1 MGLARRDA
9 GSGIRR
15 RAMTYELKDPVS
27 GLTHMIGA
35 ALAIPGLVVLVYSA
49 ALYATTWH
57 IVSFAIFGASL
68 ILLYTASSVYH
79 SLSLSKRITEILRR
93 IDHMMIYILIAG
105 SYTPICLVPLRGPWG
120 WSIFGTILG
129 IAVLGIVMKIFWMN
143 APSWLYTLFYVGMG
157 WLAVIAIPPLVRSM
171 PAGGIAWLLI
181 GGVFYT
187 VGAVIYALKRPNPI
201 PGRFGFHEIFHLF
214 VLAGSASHFWLMYR
228 YVLWIN

>member
-1 MGLARRDA
+1 
-9 GSGIRR
+9 
-15 RAMTYELKDPVS
+15 MTYELKDPVS

-68 ILLYTASSVYH
+68 ILLYTASTVYH
-79 SLSLSKRITEILRR
+79 SLSLSKRITGILRR

-129 IAVLGIVMKIFWMN
+129 IAVLGIVMKIFWM
-143 APSWLYTLFYVGMG
+143 M
-157 WLAVIAIPPLVRSM
+157 R
-171 PAGGIAWLLI
+171 
-181 GGVFYT
+181 
-187 VGAVIYALKRPNPI
+187 
-201 PGRFGFHEIFHLF
+201 
-214 VLAGSASHFWLMYR
+214 LAGYILCSM
-228 YVLWIN
+228 

>member
-1 MGLARRDA
+1 
-9 GSGIRR
+9 
-15 RAMTYELKDPVS
+15 MTYELKDPVS

-68 ILLYTASSVYH
+68 ILLYTASTVYH

-143 APSWLYTLFYVGMG
+143 APRWLYTLFYVGMG

>member
-1 MGLARRDA
+1 MHHV
-9 GSGIRR
+9 
-15 RAMTYELKDPVS
+15 LKDPVS

-35 ALAIPGLVVLVYSA
+35 ALAVPGLVVLVYLA
-49 ALYATTWH
+49 ASYATTWH

-68 ILLYTASSVYH
+68 ILLYTASTVYH
-79 SLSLSKRITEILRR
+79 SLDLSKRVTEILRR

-105 SYTPICLVPLRGPWG
+105 TYTPICLVPLRGPWG

-129 IAVLGIVMKIFWMN
+129 IAVLGIIMKIFWLH
-143 APSWLYTLFYVGMG
+143 APRWSYTLFYLGMG
-157 WLAVIAIPPLVRSM
+157 WLAVIALPPLVRSM
-171 PAGGIAWLLI
+171 PVGGILWLLV

-187 VGAVIYALKRPNPI
+187 IGAVIYALKRPNPI